1 LESEV
6 RDVGIQVDGGNVIDE
21 WERSDFAMTVA
32 ELEIHEALMA
42 ISRLLDGEDIGPL
55 ARRAL
60 ARAAY
65 TLRTEARIRS

>member
-1 LESEV
+1 MQ
-6 RDVGIQVDGGNVIDE
+6 IDGGSVFGE

-42 ISRLLDGEDIGPL
+42 ISRLLDGEDIGPV

-60 ARAAY
+60 SHAADA
-65 TLRTEARIRS
+65 LRTETRNGS